1 MFTASISIMRGITTP
16 IDHDDWLVNCFCTL
30 TGPMTPT
37 PSAAPSLSTAEA
49 LNRDCFCRTLN
60 VERLREQL
68 ESEPSLKGMM
78 ENIFQSRPNLFSSTV
93 VFVSQEVQRQIE
105 ATVSA
110 IERVAALPGYQAQA
124 LSRANASAQH
134 SFGPLGVCMGYD
146 FHLSAHGPQLIEINT
161 NAGGLLLNVALAR
174 AQDACCKELDWAFP
188 SSARRDTLK
197 KSVFDMFAAEWQLQ
211 RGAAPWR
218 SVVIVDHAPLE
229 QYLAPEFELFR
240 QLFAQHGITAAIAD
254 PSELSWHNGEL
265 VHQGAPVDMVYNRL
279 TDFYLTDPAHLAL
292 RQAHEAGGVVLT
304 PHPRAHALL
313 ADKRNLIALS
323 QSELLL
329 AWGASAADRK
339 LLAAN
344 VPATRLVTPERADE
358 LWAERRQLFF
368 KPVAGYGAKA
378 AYRGDK
384 LTKRVWSEILE
395 SDFVAQALVPPSGRM
410 IEVDGAQTDLKFD
423 IRAYTYA
430 GQVQL
435 LAARMYAGQT
445 TNFRTQGGGFS
456 PVIVVPAP
464 APAASSGEH

>member
-1 MFTASISIMRGITTP
+1 MNPTP
-16 IDHDDWLVNCFCTL
+16 I
-30 TGPMTPT
+30 PPT
-37 PSAAPSLSTAEA
+37 APIPLTAES

-60 VERLREQL
+60 VARLGEQL
-68 ESEPSLKGMM
+68 ESDPSLKGMM
-78 ENIFQSRPNLFSSTV
+78 ADIMQSRPNLFSSTV
-93 VFVSQEVQRQIE
+93 VFVSQDVQQQMVAVIE
-105 ATVSA
+105 A
-110 IERVAALPGYQAQA
+110 IERVASLPGYQAQA
-124 LSRANASAQH
+124 LSRADATALHN
-134 SFGPLGVCMGYD
+134 FGPLGVCMGYD
-146 FHLSAHGPQLIEINT
+146 FHLSATGPQLIEINT

-174 AQDACCKELDWAFP
+174 AQEACCAEMDWAFT

-197 KSVFDMFAAEWQLQ
+197 QSIFDMFAAEWQLQ

-218 SVVIVDHAPLE
+218 SVVIVDHAPHE

-240 QLFAQHGITAAIAD
+240 QLFAQHGVTAAVAD
-254 PSELSWHNGEL
+254 PAELSWENGKL
-265 VHQGAPVDMVYNRL
+265 LHQGAPVDMVYNRL

-292 RQAHEAGGVVLT
+292 RQAHEANGVVLT

-323 QSELLL
+323 HDELLL
-329 AWGASAADRK
+329 AWGAVAADRK
-339 LLAAN
+339 LLSHSI
-344 VPATRLVTPERADE
+344 PATRLVTPERADE
-358 LWAERRQLFF
+358 LWAQRRQLFF

-384 LTKRVWSEILE
+384 LTRRVWTEILE

-410 IEVDGAQTDLKFD
+410 IEVDGVQTDLKFD

-445 TNFRTQGGGFS
+445 TNFRTLGGGFA
-456 PVIVVPAP
+456 PVIVVPSPVPSAANVYASTP
-464 APAASSGEH
+464 TAAAGSALASSTGVR